1 MIALIGTA
9 GRDKSKPMTAN
20 LWAAMV
26 ADALDR
32 VPSGAALISG
42 GAAWADHLAVELFLL
57 GHASALRLHLPAPF
71 ATCDAFAGGYGT
83 AGGAANFYHQT
94 FSKTTGKMS
103 VREIATACHKGA
115 TFTAQPEGPGMSAFF
130 ARNKL
135 VAAEATACFAYTWG
149 DGQEPT
155 DGGTKNTWGQ
165 IKGNRVH
172 VALGGL
178 AA

>member
-103 VREIATACHKGA
+103 VREIAT
-115 TFTAQPEGPGMSAFF
+115 
-130 ARNKL
+130 
-135 VAAEATACFAYTWG
+135 EATACFAYTWG